1 MNHRKLLIGSVI
13 KWFSKDRPGKFH
25 ILCIDGINSETIL
38 GRILKSSE
46 WPHNYTASV
55 IMEGR
60 TWYLLANSENEWN
73 KFDGPDSSVMALKK
87 ISRMATPGSLPLL
100 LSNKG

>member
-13 KWFSKDRPGKFH
+13 KWFSKDCPGKFH
-25 ILCIDGINSETIL
+25 ILSADGIHCDTII
-38 GRILKSSE
+38 GRVLKSSE
-46 WPHNYTASV
+46 WPHQYNASV

-60 TWYLLANSENEWN
+60 VWCLLANSVEEWN
-73 KFDGPDSSVMALKK
+73 KFGEPATSVMALKK